1 MSESLSFRAAGRS
14 DVGLVRNNNED
25 SGFIGKHFLLVADG
39 MGGHAAGELASSTTV
54 AIVAQIDNSK
64 DKLEDL
70 ESKLIEIPKVIT
82 KELKNAI
89 NKDSSRAGMGTTL
102 TAAVVQEN
110 QLKISHVGDSRAYL
124 VRNKQISRITKD
136 QTYIQSLI
144 DNNEITE
151 SEAKNHPQKSLL
163 LQAID
168 GITESIPV
176 ITSIEILE
184 NDKIVLCS
192 DGLTNVVTD
201 EEILEIVNQFD
212 YVGAVSAL
220 IEKALENGGPDNI
233 TVIVADLQ
241 KEKYENKI
249 IVLGAAAEPRNRIRL
264 PGLEFPT
271 DIHPF
276 ITSEFPALK
285 SVTWLRKSAYVA
297 SFALIA
303 VMISWSTTNWISK
316 QFYVSNLGD
325 NLAIFQG
332 VNSSVGPISFS
343 RPVQSFD
350 LEVVVLTKDDQ
361 EVLLKGIKA
370 DSVSEARFIVRRL
383 DQRALCSKDYSYS
396 FCSDVV
402 SSIRPQ

>member
-1 MSESLSFRAAGRS
+1 MSESLSFRSAGRS

-54 AIVAQIDNSK
+54 AIVAQVDTNK
-64 DKLEDL
+64 EKLEDL

-102 TAAVVQEN
+102 TAAVIQDN
-110 QLKISHVGDSRAYL
+110 FLKVAHVGDSRAYL

-151 SEAKNHPQKSLL
+151 SEAKNHPQRSLL

-249 IVLGAAAEPRNRIRL
+249 IVLGAAAEPRNRIKL

-285 SVTWLRKSAYVA
+285 SVTWLRKFAYVA

-303 VMISWSTTNWISK
+303 VIISWGATNWISK

-332 VNSSVGPISFS
+332 VNSSIGPISFS
-343 RPVQSFD
+343 RPVQSFN

-370 DSVSEARFIVRRL
+370 DSVTEARFIVRRL

>member
-54 AIVAQIDNSK
+54 AIVAQVDTNK
-64 DKLEDL
+64 EKLEDL

-102 TAAVVQEN
+102 TAAVIQEN
-110 QLKISHVGDSRAYL
+110 FLKISHVGDSRAYL

-151 SEAKNHPQKSLL
+151 SEAKNHPQRSLL

-184 NDKIVLCS
+184 NDKILLCS

-241 KEKYENKI
+241 KEKHENKI
-249 IVLGAAAEPRNRIRL
+249 IVLGAAAEPRNRIKL

-285 SVTWLRKSAYVA
+285 SVTWLRKFTYVA

-303 VMISWSTTNWISK
+303 VIISWSTTNWISK

-343 RPVQSFD
+343 RPVQSFN

-370 DSVSEARFIVRRL
+370 DSVTEARFIVRRL

>member
-25 SGFIGKHFLLVADG
+25 SGFIGKHFLLIADG

-54 AIVAQIDNSK
+54 AIVAQVDSNK
-64 DKLEDL
+64 EKLEDL

-102 TAAVVQEN
+102 TAAVIQEN
-110 QLKISHVGDSRAYL
+110 LLKVTHVGDSRAYL
-124 VRNKQISRITKD
+124 IRNKQITRITKD

-151 SEAKNHPQKSLL
+151 SDSKNHPQRSLL

-176 ITSIEILE
+176 ITSTEILE
-184 NDKIVLCS
+184 NDKILLCS
-192 DGLTNVVTD
+192 DGLTNVLTD
-201 EEILEIVNQFD
+201 EEILEIVNHFD

-249 IVLGAAAEPRNRIRL
+249 IVLGAAAEPRNRIKL

-285 SVTWLRKSAYVA
+285 SVTWFRKFAYLT
-297 SFALIA
+297 SFTLIA
-303 VMISWSTTNWISK
+303 VIISWGATNWISK

-325 NLAIFQG
+325 NLAVFQG
-332 VNSSVGPISFS
+332 INSSIGPISFS
-343 RPVQSFD
+343 RPVQSFN

-361 EVLLKGIKA
+361 AVLLKGINA
-370 DSVSEARFIVRRL
+370 DSLTEARFIVRRL

>member
-1 MSESLSFRAAGRS
+1 MRESLSFRAAGRS

-54 AIVAQIDNSK
+54 AIVAQVDNNK
-64 DKLEDL
+64 EKLEDL
-70 ESKLIEIPKVIT
+70 EYKLIEIPKVIT

-102 TAAVVQEN
+102 TVAVIQEN
-110 QLKISHVGDSRAYL
+110 QLKVSHVGDSRAYL
-124 VRNKQISRITKD
+124 VRNNQISRITKD

-168 GITESIPV
+168 GITESMPV
-176 ITSIEILE
+176 ITSTEILE
-184 NDKIVLCS
+184 NDKIILCS

-249 IVLGAAAEPRNRIRL
+249 IVLGAAAEPRNRIKL
-264 PGLEFPT
+264 PGLEFPI

-285 SVTWLRKSAYVA
+285 SVTWFRKFAYVA

-303 VMISWSTTNWISK
+303 VIISWGTTNWISK

-343 RPVQSFD
+343 RPVQSFN

-370 DSVSEARFIVRRL
+370 DSVTEARFIVRRL